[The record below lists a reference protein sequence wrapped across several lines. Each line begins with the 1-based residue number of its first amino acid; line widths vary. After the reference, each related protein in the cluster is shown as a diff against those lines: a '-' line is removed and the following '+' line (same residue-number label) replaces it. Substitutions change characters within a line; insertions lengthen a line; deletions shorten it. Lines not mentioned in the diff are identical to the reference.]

1 MKESR
6 IIDTPEAL
14 NEVVQKA
21 LLTDAVALDT
31 EFVWE
36 RTYYPQLG
44 LVQIALSDEE
54 CYGIDPLAVGDLS
67 PLGELLESPN
77 TVKILH
83 DAPQDLVILRRAT
96 GAAPYNI
103 FDTQLAAGFA
113 GFSATTSLFQLIKD
127 QLDTEIDKS
136 ETRANWVARPLSEK
150 QICYALNDVRYLRAI
165 RVLLLGSTIGPR
177 IKSWLQEELNNLNN
191 PRNYAAIADD
201 IRYKKIK
208 GVSRLGKQQL
218 GVAYAIA
225 NWREQKAREIDRP
238 RNHVI
243 RDEIII
249 ELATT
254 KPVTLECLAKTS
266 ISPKALER
274 YGVELCQNIMSVL
287 TNKESFFPQPQ
298 TRIQLTAHEK
308 DSLQNLKELIQLKCE
323 ILNMDPSLIGNSNE
337 LNLLVKSIHTGTIG
351 QLRQT
356 IGWRKEFLKDFFSKH
371 SYR

>member
-1 MKESR
+1 MKEPR
-6 IIDTPEAL
+6 IINTTEAL
-14 NEVVQKA
+14 STIIQKA
-21 LLTDAVALDT
+21 MLTDAVALDT

-44 LVQIALSDEE
+44 LIQLALSDQE
-54 CYGIDPLAVGDLS
+54 CYAIDPLAIRDLS

-77 TVKILH
+77 TIKILH

-96 GAAPYNI
+96 GADPYNI

-113 GFSATTSLFQLIKD
+113 GFSSTTSLFQLIKD

-136 ETRANWVARPLSEK
+136 ETRTNWLARPLSEK

-165 RVLLLGSTIGPR
+165 RVLLLGSTVGPR
-177 IKSWLQEELNNLNN
+177 IKSWLQEELNKLNN

-201 IRYKKIK
+201 LRYKKIS

-218 GVAYAIA
+218 GIAYAIA

-243 RDEIII
+243 RDSIIVEIASSKPLDI
-249 ELATT
+249 ES
-254 KPVTLECLAKTS
+254 LAKTS
-266 ISPKALER
+266 ISIKALER
-274 YGVELCQNIMSVL
+274 YGEELCQNVTSVL
-287 TNKESFFPQPQ
+287 TNQESFFPTPQ
-298 TRIQLTAHEK
+298 AKIQLTVHEK
-308 DSLQNLKELIQLKCE
+308 DSLQILKDLIQLKCE
-323 ILNMDPSLIGNSNE
+323 ILNIDPSLIGNSNE
-337 LNLLVKSIHTGTIG
+337 LKVLVKSIHTGTTG

-356 IGWRKEFLKDFFSKH
+356 IGWRKEFLKDFFSNH
-371 SYR
+371 SSK